1 MGPLSTLVM
10 ETRGGCGEG
19 LKGSLKLDVLILTD
33 STVAP
38 TGTEEA
44 RLLPSVL
51 MFLLT
56 LSSPGR

>member
-1 MGPLSTLVM
+1 M
-10 ETRGGCGEG
+10 ETRDGCGEG
-19 LKGSLKLDVLILTD
+19 LKGLLKLDVLIVTD

-38 TGTEEA
+38 TGTGEA